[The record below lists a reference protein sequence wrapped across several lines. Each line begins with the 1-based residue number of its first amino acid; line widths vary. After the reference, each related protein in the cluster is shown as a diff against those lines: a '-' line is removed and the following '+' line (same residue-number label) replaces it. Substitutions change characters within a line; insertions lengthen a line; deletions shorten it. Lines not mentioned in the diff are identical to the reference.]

1 MNSRYHSYSSYDQT
15 YEDTKRIGKLFLLWA
30 ILRELPMKNFYARA
44 TVMGGFYLY
53 LAIESWKCVPFFKP
67 ENAAHYYYN
76 KYDKQYLDNY
86 PMVKEYITKRVISN
100 RVNPGLPESE
110 LWNENQFPS
119 FYMHHIK
126 SYRYILRNRR
136 VVPWDGTFNQP
147 IFPYTS
153 NNDRSGIVHNGTNEI
168 IERNPRPDW

>member
-1 MNSRYHSYSSYDQT
+1 M
-15 YEDTKRIGKLFLLWA
+15 GKCFLLWL
-30 ILRELPMKNFYARA
+30 ILRELPIKNFYARA
-44 TVMGGFYLY
+44 SVMASFYFY
-53 LAIESWKCVPFFKP
+53 LAINSWKCIPYFDPTFQP
-67 ENAAHYYYN
+67 HYYYN
-76 KYDKQYLDNY
+76 KFDKQYFENY
-86 PMVKEYITKRVISN
+86 PMLKELVTKRVASN
-100 RVNPGLPESE
+100 KNNPGLPEDE
-110 LWNENQFPS
+110 LWYQNQYPS

-147 IFPYTS
+147 VYPYTS